1 MRTATDPSRG
11 VALPLS
17 PLLLSLLLPLLLFWG
32 IATVACSPPAPEEPV
47 ELETVD
53 VTPPIDA
60 GLSTENDLKAVRRAA
75 EVSGLVPGDVP
86 SDLPI
91 FVPSSV
97 VDFGGSSGGWS
108 YVDLDA
114 GAPPDE
120 VRSWLGKRLPA
131 AGWKVGAIG
140 DAMVE
145 AHKGG
150 QQARYRL
157 TDLSPGTRIRLEY
170 STRP

>member
-1 MRTATDPSRG
+1 MRSATDPSRG
-11 VALPLS
+11 VAL
-17 PLLLSLLLPLLLFWG
+17 LLVLG
-32 IATVACSPPAPEEPV
+32 AVAAAACSPPAPEEPI

-53 VTPPIDA
+53 VAPPIDA
-60 GLSTENDLKAVRRAA
+60 ELSTEGDLKAVRRAA
-75 EVSGLVPGDVP
+75 AVSGQVPGDVP
-86 SDLPI
+86 ADLPI

-114 GAPPDE
+114 TAAPDE

-157 TDLSPGTRIRLEY
+157 TALAPGTRIRLEY
-170 STRP
+170 TPR